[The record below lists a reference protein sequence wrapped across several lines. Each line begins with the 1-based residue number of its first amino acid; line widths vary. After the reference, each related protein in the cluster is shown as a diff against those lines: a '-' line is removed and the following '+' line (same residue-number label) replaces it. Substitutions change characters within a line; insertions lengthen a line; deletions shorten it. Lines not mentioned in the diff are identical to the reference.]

1 MRLFWRLS
9 NTVKNLVAC
18 LSIRVHAVK
27 ILIKFSRIILAGL
40 GFTADTF
47 DRFEAAGNG
56 SMFHVV
62 LLYCS
67 CVIWWTTQG
76 EANLKISQAW
86 TQWLKIIKMSHS
98 ILRAKRAT
106 FTFWVDKSSLKMPKL
121 KNSNATFLVIFKH
134 RVWSSKARLTPAAHW
149 WWPSSQLNYWIYE
162 TKVHD
167 KCTVKTRLT
176 KIPYPHEGDDRR
188 LRSWAITSWFTWDN
202 RPQGH
207 NDIMKPHTEGR

>member
-62 LLYCS
+62 LLLLLL
-67 CVIWWTTQG
+67 I
-76 EANLKISQAW
+76 IS
-86 TQWLKIIKMSHS
+86 S
-98 ILRAKRAT
+98 
-106 FTFWVDKSSLKMPKL
+106 
-121 KNSNATFLVIFKH
+121 
-134 RVWSSKARLTPAAHW
+134 
-149 WWPSSQLNYWIYE
+149 
-162 TKVHD
+162 
-167 KCTVKTRLT
+167 
-176 KIPYPHEGDDRR
+176 
-188 LRSWAITSWFTWDN
+188 
-202 RPQGH
+202 
-207 NDIMKPHTEGR
+207 